1 MFLKAFL
8 WGLNFLK
15 NNWCVWNNWVF
26 KTIDIFVCSV
36 NGKWSWVFWYVWTR
50 SKFDWIL
57 LVEWQSGMSIKQKNT
72 EIIKSFKFWKWNL
85 QNLRKV
91 FQLKLSFYQTNQPW
105 ERFCDEFDFL
115 QKNFFFLLF
124 WQFLTSYT
132 FGISKNLLNYN
143 YFYWFIPG
151 ITQITISFSLPWII
165 DILFFLCC
173 YLTG

>member
-26 KTIDIFVCSV
+26 KTIYIFVCSV
-36 NGKWSWVFWYVWTR
+36 NGKWSSVFWYVWTR

-57 LVEWQSGMSIKQKNT
+57 IVEWQSGMSIKQKNT

-115 QKNFFFLLF
+115 QKTFFSFVLTIFNFLYFWYKQKFTQLQLFLLIYPRY
-124 WQFLTSYT
+124 YT
-132 FGISKNLLNYN
+132 NYN
-143 YFYWFIPG
+143 
-151 ITQITISFSLPWII
+151 II
-165 DILFFLCC
+165 
-173 YLTG
+173 